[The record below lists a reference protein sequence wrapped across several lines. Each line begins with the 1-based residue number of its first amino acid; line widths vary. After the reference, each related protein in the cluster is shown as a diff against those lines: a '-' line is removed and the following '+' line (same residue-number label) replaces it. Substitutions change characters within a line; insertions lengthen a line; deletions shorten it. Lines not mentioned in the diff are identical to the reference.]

1 MFCTN
6 CGKEIPD
13 GSRNCMYCG
22 TAMKV
27 VEPQDALSEAT
38 KETVVETVVETVTE
52 VAEEAKETKE
62 TKETIKEETAEV
74 SKEVEV
80 AENVTEAAT
89 EVVTEVVTEVAKE
102 SEAVKEVIK
111 EEAKEAAKDVAS
123 EIVPQPIPQNIPV
136 NMAVEPSKKA
146 KKAKKEKKKKEKS
159 EKSGGAGVVIA
170 IIILV
175 LILAGAGVGAY
186 LFLNSP
192 YNKIKKAIAENDITT
207 VCELYSE
214 LNNDEQKEYVGN
226 SMWNYVVDLES
237 QYQDEKIDYDTAMAD
252 IKAIN
257 KSVLKN
263 DKELK
268 ALIEDMDALND
279 SRTAYDTAEKAFK
292 KGDYEKAYDN
302 YALVIK
308 DDSNYK
314 KAQKQMEECLALMIP
329 PVTGKYR
336 LDFDMGDSF
345 LEGISTG
352 DTSQYTI
359 SMPSAMILEF
369 NEDGTG
375 SMYIDEDAMNAGLEQ
390 AMDDLVGIYYDLL
403 EQETGLSKI
412 EIDAMLYNAGYNS
425 LEDMVKDEF
434 DFSDYDVS
442 ALSATFTYE
451 VNDEGDCITIVNDG
465 QSNSRDIIYEMSGDN
480 IVITGGF
487 FEDASSFGIDL
498 PAEFVKID

>member
-52 VAEEAKETKE
+52 VAEEAKET
-62 TKETIKEETAEV
+62 IKEEATEV

-80 AENVTEAAT
+80 AETVTEAAT
-89 EVVTEVVTEVAKE
+89 EVATEVAKE
-102 SEAVKEVIK
+102 SEAVKEVIT
-111 EEAKEAAKDVAS
+111 EEAKEVVKDVAS
-123 EIVPQPIPQNIPV
+123 EVVPQPIPQNIPV
-136 NMAVEPSKKA
+136 NMAVEPPKKA

-268 ALIEDMDALND
+268 ALIEDMDALNG

-336 LDFDMGDSF
+336 LDFDMGDAF

-369 NEDGTG
+369 DEDGTG

>member
-38 KETVVETVVETVTE
+38 KETVVETVTE

-62 TKETIKEETAEV
+62 TIKEEATEV

-80 AENVTEAAT
+80 AETVTEAAIEEAT
-89 EVVTEVVTEVAKE
+89 IEEATIEVATEVAKE
-102 SEAVKEVIK
+102 SESVKEVIT
-111 EEAKEAAKDVAS
+111 EEAKEVVKDVAS
-123 EIVPQPIPQNIPV
+123 EVVPQPIPQNIPV
-136 NMAVEPSKKA
+136 NMAVEPP

-268 ALIEDMDALND
+268 ALIEDMDALNG

-336 LDFDMGDSF
+336 LDFDMGDAF

>member
-62 TKETIKEETAEV
+62 TIKEETTEV

-80 AENVTEAAT
+80 AEN
-89 EVVTEVVTEVAKE
+89 VTEVAKE

-111 EEAKEAAKDVAS
+111 EEAKEVAKDVAS
-123 EIVPQPIPQNIPV
+123 EVVPQPIPQNIPV

-268 ALIEDMDALND
+268 SLIEDMDALNA

>member
-62 TKETIKEETAEV
+62 TIKEEATEV

-80 AENVTEAAT
+80 TETVTEAAT

-111 EEAKEAAKDVAS
+111 EEAKEVAKDVAS
-123 EIVPQPIPQNIPV
+123 EVVPQPIPQNIPV
-136 NMAVEPSKKA
+136 NMAVEPPKKA

-268 ALIEDMDALND
+268 ALIEDMDALNG

-336 LDFDMGDSF
+336 LDFDMGDAF

>member
-52 VAEEAKETKE
+52 VAEEAKETV
-62 TKETIKEETAEV
+62 KEEATEV

-80 AENVTEAAT
+80 AETVTEAAT
-89 EVVTEVVTEVAKE
+89 EVAAEVANE
-102 SEAVKEVIK
+102 SEAVKEVIT
-111 EEAKEAAKDVAS
+111 EEAKEVVKDVAS
-123 EIVPQPIPQNIPV
+123 EVVPQPIPQNIPV
-136 NMAVEPSKKA
+136 NMAVEPPKKA
-146 KKAKKEKKKKEKS
+146 KKAKKEKKKKEKY

-268 ALIEDMDALND
+268 ALIEDMDALNG

-336 LDFDMGDSF
+336 LDFDMGDAF

-369 NEDGTG
+369 DEDGTG
-375 SMYIDEDAMNAGLEQ
+375 SMYIDEDTMNAGLEQ

-465 QSNSRDIIYEMSGDN
+465 QSNSRDIIYKMSGDN

>member
-52 VAEEAKETKE
+52 VAEEAKETV
-62 TKETIKEETAEV
+62 KEEATEV

-80 AENVTEAAT
+80 AETVTEAAT
-89 EVVTEVVTEVAKE
+89 EVAAEVANE
-102 SEAVKEVIK
+102 SEAVKEVIT
-111 EEAKEAAKDVAS
+111 EEAKEVVKDVAS
-123 EIVPQPIPQNIPV
+123 EVVPQPIPQNIPV
-136 NMAVEPSKKA
+136 NMAVEPPKKA

-268 ALIEDMDALND
+268 ALIEDMDALNG

-336 LDFDMGDSF
+336 LDFDMGDAF

-375 SMYIDEDAMNAGLEQ
+375 SMYIDEDTMNAGLEQ

-451 VNDEGDCITIVNDG
+451 VNDEGDCITIVNEG
-465 QSNSRDIIYEMSGDN
+465 QSNSRDIIYKMSGDN

>member
-52 VAEEAKETKE
+52 VAEEAKETV
-62 TKETIKEETAEV
+62 KEEATEV

-80 AENVTEAAT
+80 AETVTEAAT
-89 EVVTEVVTEVAKE
+89 EVAAEVANE
-102 SEAVKEVIK
+102 SEAVKEVIT
-111 EEAKEAAKDVAS
+111 EEAKEVVKDVAS
-123 EIVPQPIPQNIPV
+123 EVVPQPIPQNIPV
-136 NMAVEPSKKA
+136 NMAVEPPKKA

-175 LILAGAGVGAY
+175 LILAGAGVAAY
-186 LFLNSP
+186 IIFNSP
-192 YNKIKKAIAENDITT
+192 YNRAKKAIEQNDIET
-207 VCELYSE
+207 VCELYPE
-214 LNNDEQKEYVGN
+214 ITNDNDIEYIQN
-226 SMWNYVVDLES
+226 CMWNYSKDLGDKYFAKEIEF
-237 QYQDEKIDYDTAMAD
+237 DDAMED
-252 IKAIN
+252 IN
-257 KSVLKN
+257 KLSKNVLKG

-268 ALIEDMDALND
+268 LLISDMQDMEN
-279 SRTAYDTAEKAFK
+279 SRQAFKAAEKAFK
-292 KGDYEKAYDN
+292 TAQKTSKIEDYQEAYDN
-302 YALVIK
+302 YALVIE

-336 LDFDMGDSF
+336 LDFDMGDAF

-375 SMYIDEDAMNAGLEQ
+375 SMYIDEDTMNAGLEQ

-451 VNDEGDCITIVNDG
+451 VNDEGDCITIVNEG
-465 QSNSRDIIYEMSGDN
+465 QSNSRDIIYKMSGDN

>member
-52 VAEEAKETKE
+52 VAEETKE
-62 TKETIKEETAEV
+62 TKETIKEEATEV

-80 AENVTEAAT
+80 AETVTEAAT

-111 EEAKEAAKDVAS
+111 EEAKEEVKDVAS
-123 EIVPQPIPQNIPV
+123 EVVPQPIPQNIPV
-136 NMAVEPSKKA
+136 NMAVEPP

-268 ALIEDMDALND
+268 ALIEDMDALNG

-336 LDFDMGDSF
+336 LDFDMGDAF

-369 NEDGTG
+369 DEDGTG
-375 SMYIDEDAMNAGLEQ
+375 SMYIDEEAMNAGLEQ

>member
-52 VAEEAKETKE
+52 VAEEAKET
-62 TKETIKEETAEV
+62 IKEEATEV

-80 AENVTEAAT
+80 AETITEAAT
-89 EVVTEVVTEVAKE
+89 EVAAEVANE
-102 SEAVKEVIK
+102 SEAVKEVIT
-111 EEAKEAAKDVAS
+111 EEAKEVVKDVAS
-123 EIVPQPIPQNIPV
+123 EVVPQPIPQNIPV
-136 NMAVEPSKKA
+136 NMAVEPPKKA

-268 ALIEDMDALND
+268 ALIEDMDALNG

-336 LDFDMGDSF
+336 LDFDMGDAF

-369 NEDGTG
+369 DEDGTG

>member
-38 KETVVETVVETVTE
+38 KETVVETVTE
-52 VAEEAKETKE
+52 VAEEAKET
-62 TKETIKEETAEV
+62 IKEEATEV

-80 AENVTEAAT
+80 AETVTEAAIEEAT
-89 EVVTEVVTEVAKE
+89 IEEATIEVVTEVAEE
-102 SEAVKEVIK
+102 SESVKEVIT
-111 EEAKEAAKDVAS
+111 EEAKEVVKDVAS
-123 EIVPQPIPQNIPV
+123 EVVPQPIPQNIPV
-136 NMAVEPSKKA
+136 NMAVEPPKKA

-268 ALIEDMDALND
+268 ALIEDMDALNG

-336 LDFDMGDSF
+336 LDFDMGDAF

>member
-52 VAEEAKETKE
+52 VAEEAKEA
-62 TKETIKEETAEV
+62 KETIKEEATEV

-80 AENVTEAAT
+80 AETVTETAIEEAT
-89 EVVTEVVTEVAKE
+89 IEEATIKVVTEVANE
-102 SEAVKEVIK
+102 SEAVK
-111 EEAKEAAKDVAS
+111 EEAKEAAKDIAS
-123 EIVPQPIPQNIPV
+123 EVVPQPIPQNIPV
-136 NMAVEPSKKA
+136 NMAVEPP

-268 ALIEDMDALND
+268 ALIEDMDALNG

-336 LDFDMGDSF
+336 LDFDMGDAF

>member
-52 VAEEAKETKE
+52 VAEEAKET
-62 TKETIKEETAEV
+62 IKEEATEV

-80 AENVTEAAT
+80 AETVTEAAT
-89 EVVTEVVTEVAKE
+89 EVAAEVAKE
-102 SEAVKEVIK
+102 SESVKEVIT
-111 EEAKEAAKDVAS
+111 EEAKDVAKNAVS
-123 EIVPQPIPQNIPV
+123 EVVPQPIPQNIPV
-136 NMAVEPSKKA
+136 NMAVEPPKKA

-268 ALIEDMDALND
+268 ALIEDMDALNG

-336 LDFDMGDSF
+336 LDFDMGDAF

-465 QSNSRDIIYEMSGDN
+465 QSNSRDIIYEMSGEN

>member
-22 TAMKV
+22 TAVKV

-38 KETVVETVVETVTE
+38 KETVVETVTE

-62 TKETIKEETAEV
+62 TIKEEATEV

-80 AENVTEAAT
+80 AENVTEAAIEEAT
-89 EVVTEVVTEVAKE
+89 IEEATIEVVTEVAKE

-111 EEAKEAAKDVAS
+111 EEAKEEAKDVAS
-123 EIVPQPIPQNIPV
+123 EVVPQPIPQNIPV
-136 NMAVEPSKKA
+136 NMAVEPPKKA
-146 KKAKKEKKKKEKS
+146 KKTKKEKKKKEKS

-237 QYQDEKIDYDTAMAD
+237 KYQDEKIDYDTAMAD

-268 ALIEDMDALND
+268 SLIEDMDALNG

-336 LDFDMGDSF
+336 LDFDMGDAF